1 MAVPRTAALSSFIA
15 VGALVFHTASPAS
28 AQISRVGVVT
38 TLDGTAT
45 LSRTALPQG
54 VPLKVRDDVFVS
66 DRIVTGDKSF
76 ARILLGGKAI
86 VTVRERSVLSITEA
100 PGTSVVDVS
109 TGRVAVAVV
118 KERMKPGESVEIRTP
133 NAVAGIRGT
142 VVIAE
147 VDQAT
152 SQMGPVTSGGFTT
165 TITVLKGLIEFR
177 RLDGLTRQPSG
188 PPVPVGALQSIRV
201 TGGAPP
207 RPVQK
212 VPTDVQQRLI
222 NDFRV
227 PLRGGTAATNST
239 LAEGQLRQAV
249 TTATVGSGGADAPS
263 LAVIDTSGS
272 GSNAGGSSSNSST
285 GGSSGASGSSSSS
298 AAASAPAGGS
308 APGSAPSGGSGAS
321 GASSSGGSTASSS
334 TSSGGSSV
342 GKSGSTSSGTGGA
355 SVTAPAPAPV
365 PVASTPPSA
374 SRSTTP
380 TPVAVAPPPAAAAP
394 KPSVTTSPPQNSQTK
409 SAQNIIQ
416 KTIDKAKAKASSKKK

>member
-1 MAVPRTAALSSFIA
+1 MAVPRTAALSSLIA
-15 VGALVFHTASPAS
+15 VGALVLYVASPGSTVSPAS

-45 LSRTALPQG
+45 LSRVALPQG
-54 VPLKVRDDVFVS
+54 VPLKVRDDVFVA

-147 VDQAT
+147 VDQTT
-152 SQMGPVTSGGFTT
+152 SQIGPVTSGGFTT

-201 TGGAPP
+201 TGAAAP

-212 VPTDVQQRLI
+212 VPADVQQRLI

-227 PLRGGTAATNST
+227 PLRGGAAASNSA
-239 LAEGQLRQAV
+239 LGEGQLRAAV
-249 TTATVGSGGADAPS
+249 NAASMTNAASDAPA
-263 LAVIDTSGS
+263 LAISDT
-272 GSNAGGSSSNSST
+272 
-285 GGSSGASGSSSSS
+285 
-298 AAASAPAGGS
+298 
-308 APGSAPSGGSGAS
+308 PSGGSGSGTTGSGPSNGNSPANASAPASGAAPSGGGGGSASGSTTSTGTGSSSSGSAAGGVSTGKSAATSPGGSGGVAVAVPATAPAS
-321 GASSSGGSTASSS
+321 GAS
-334 TSSGGSSV
+334 
-342 GKSGSTSSGTGGA
+342 
-355 SVTAPAPAPV
+355 APTPRPAAPTPAPV
-365 PVASTPPSA
+365 AA
-374 SRSTTP
+374 
-380 TPVAVAPPPAAAAP
+380 APPPAAP
-394 KPSVTTSPPQNSQTK
+394 KANSVSSTGSGTSGQPK
-409 SAQNIIQ
+409 SAQEIIQ
-416 KTIDKAKAKASSKKK
+416 RALEQAKAKYKNKKK